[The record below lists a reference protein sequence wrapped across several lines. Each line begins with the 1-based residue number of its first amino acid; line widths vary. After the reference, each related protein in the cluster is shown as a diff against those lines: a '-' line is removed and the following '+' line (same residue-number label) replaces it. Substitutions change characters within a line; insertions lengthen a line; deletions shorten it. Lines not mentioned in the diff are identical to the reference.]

1 MKQTI
6 YKYFYSASLS
16 AIVFLSS
23 ATPVHAVNLSIAN
36 TPLFLGAAVQPN
48 VFFVSDDSGSMDWE
62 YMTPPH
68 WRWHNYDPDPIRDGS
83 FYNGEATTSRNTTGR
98 FDIAEF
104 QWTHSE
110 NGDLA
115 YNYSNSDNV
124 YTNDCHQAFGRAEI
138 CGDGTNHPLDIDW
151 RGRSS
156 SLNRVFYNADIQYEP
171 WDGPCDNSGNAC
183 TDASFTAARSNPFS
197 TQPGYSDIRNLETD
211 GDANNG
217 PFIYEVW
224 IDDSGYDPW
233 IDDDGNVIHRPRRG
247 TRFNE
252 NGFAATGETGFATDT
267 SFDQANDE
275 VDLWD
280 SHMRFTVSSSS
291 VDVQLIAY
299 NPQPVDPGRGLN
311 ETALSTTTLSGAG
324 CYNILGTDAMVRT
337 IRDQI
342 VADRVNAATYMGAT
356 GATGCRTI
364 TETAQNVA
372 NWYQYY
378 RRRAFPVKNAIAEII
393 DSQPTFR
400 FGMTL
405 INRDDLVFNEV
416 PDISLTNFTA
426 HNTEIKRDY
435 FAYEQRAY
443 GTPLRTALRDA
454 GEYYSDNLSGKAN
467 PIAYSCQK
475 NFTVLFT
482 DGAWSNSPNSNV
494 GNQDGDNRSDTLA
507 DVAYRYYMNDLS
519 PLENN
524 VKPDLPLESD
534 LPQFVLDPTTPD
546 NITTHQHMV
555 TFTVAFGVSG
565 NLVDN
570 DGDGNPDFDA
580 AGNDWSTPGVP
591 DKDGFWSNISNDA
604 EKTDDVWH
612 AAYNSAGIYASASSP
627 TEVSEKLINAISAIA
642 SRVGSAAAVALNSGT
657 LNANSRLY
665 QARFNSNGWSGN
677 LFSVPIQDGP
687 IDRDNDGNDDSPPEC
702 DAYPEVGA
710 LCDVEWNAAYEL
722 AQQGHATRN
731 IYTMETDTY
740 TQVAFEN
747 LDDLGVA
754 QRTALRT
761 HPDTLVVEAVDAGQD
776 RLNYLRGDH
785 SLESDQSGGRFR
797 VRNTVADFD
806 GNSLGIKSAMGDI
819 IHSSPAYVGAPDFSY
834 PDGLETDKYSTFKY
848 NNRNRD
854 PVTYVGANDGMLHVF
869 DALTGEEKFAYV
881 PGALVKR
888 LNLLTS
894 LNYNSG
900 HTYFVDGSPQVFDA
914 YDGGWKTMLASS
926 VGAGGQIVFGM
937 DVTNPNNIASSTKWE
952 FTDNPRVSGTSTF
965 GDVDMGFTIG
975 DVRYAKMNNGKWV
988 VIFGN
993 GYNNTHPDDHV
1004 STTGN
1009 GVIYVVDAF
1018 TGALVRKFDTGIGMA
1033 DDPTGANRP
1042 NGVATVTPVD
1052 MDGDF
1057 RVDSLYAGDLFG
1069 NVWKV
1074 DVSSSTPASW
1084 DFAYKTGTDPI
1095 PVFVAKD
1102 AGGTVQPITSAIAV
1116 KRHPIERDQTLLLFG
1131 TGKYFEVGD
1140 SASAGAATQIQT
1152 FYGVWDDNN
1161 GMSQPLRNDLMQ
1173 QTILTQGLVTG
1184 VDGSSR
1190 EFRVTSSERND
1201 LAYQIDWS
1209 TDKGW
1214 YMDLRYGD
1222 EYGERVVVDP
1232 IIRNNRI
1239 IFVTTVP
1246 DEDPCGYGG
1255 SSWIMELNA
1264 NDGNRLNIP
1273 PFDVNGDGV
1282 IDETDIM
1289 DYMGTDTI
1297 VSGTRSR
1304 EGIVAS
1310 PGILNNNNGASEL
1323 KFFSGSRGGID
1334 IVSES
1339 ATANFRKRQSWRQLR

>member
-6 YKYFYSASLS
+6 YRFLYSASLS

-23 ATPVHAVNLSIAN
+23 ATHVHAVNLSIAN

-48 VFFVSDDSGSMDWE
+48 VFLVSDDSGSMDWE
-62 YMTPPH
+62 YMTGPH
-68 WRWHNYDPDPIRDGS
+68 WRWYNYDPDPIRDGS
-83 FYNGEATTSRNTTGR
+83 FDSWEPTTSQNTSGL
-98 FDIAEF
+98 FDVAEF
-104 QWTHSE
+104 QWTDTD
-110 NGDLA
+110 NGRMY
-115 YNYSNSDNV
+115 YNYSNSDDV
-124 YTNDCHQAFGRAEI
+124 YSNDCYYRGRAEL
-138 CGDGTNHPLDIDW
+138 CGDTVNHPLDVDW

-156 SLNRVFYNADIQYEP
+156 ELNRVFYNADIQYEP
-171 WDGPCDNSGNAC
+171 WDGPCDNSGNPCA
-183 TDASFTAARSNPFS
+183 DASFTAVRSNPFS
-197 TQPGYSDIRNLETD
+197 TQPGYTDIRNLETN
-211 GDANNG
+211 GDTNNG

-224 IDDSGYDPW
+224 IDDSGYT
-233 IDDDGNVIHRPRRG
+233 NSRPNRG
-247 TRFNE
+247 SNFD
-252 NGFAATGETGFATDT
+252 ETGYAASGLAADT
-267 SFDQANDE
+267 SFDQANGE

-280 SHMRFTVSSSS
+280 SHMRFTVSSGS
-291 VDVQLIAY
+291 VDVELIAY
-299 NPQPVDPGRGLN
+299 DPQPSGASSGLN
-311 ETALSTTTLSGAG
+311 ETALATTTLSGAA

-342 VADRVNAATYMGAT
+342 VADQANATTYMSAA

-364 TETAQNVA
+364 AETAQNVA

-393 DSQPTFR
+393 DSQPNFR

-405 INRDDLVFNEV
+405 INRDDLVFSEV

-426 HNTEIKRDY
+426 HNTQIKRDY
-435 FAYEQRAY
+435 FAYEQSAY
-443 GTPLRTALRDA
+443 GTPLRRALRDA
-454 GEYYSDNLSGKAN
+454 GEYYSDNLSGKDN
-467 PIAYSCQK
+467 PIIYSCQK
-475 NFTVLFT
+475 NFTILFT
-482 DGAWSNSPNSNV
+482 DGAWSGSSPNV
-494 GNQDGDNRSDTLA
+494 GNEDGDNRSDTLA

-519 PLENN
+519 PLEDN
-524 VKPDLPLESD
+524 VKPDLPLEND
-534 LPQFVLDPTTPD
+534 LPLNALDPNYPD
-546 NITTHQHMV
+546 DLTTHQHMV

-565 NLVDN
+565 NLVDS

-591 DKDGFWSNISNDA
+591 DKDGFWSNIGNDA

-665 QARFNSNGWSGN
+665 QARFDSNGWSGN

-687 IDRDNDGNDDSPPEC
+687 VDKDNDGNDDSPPEC
-702 DAYPEVGA
+702 DAHPEVGA

-722 AQQGHATRN
+722 AQQGHASRN

-740 TQVAFEN
+740 TVVEFEN
-747 LDDLGVA
+747 IFDLSSE

-761 HPDTLVVEAVDAGQD
+761 HPDTLVVEGSGEGQD
-776 RLNYLRGDH
+776 RLDYLRGDH

-797 VRNTVADFD
+797 IRNMVADFE
-806 GNSLGIKSAMGDI
+806 GTSLGVKSVLGDI

-834 PDGLETDKYSTFKY
+834 PDSLEAEKYTIFKY
-848 NNRNRD
+848 NNRDRD
-854 PVTYVGANDGMLHVF
+854 PVTYVGANDGMLHAF

-914 YDGGWKTMLASS
+914 YDSSGSGSWKTMLASS
-926 VGAGGQIVFGM
+926 VRAGGQIVFGM
-937 DVTNPNNIASSTKWE
+937 DITDPDAIASSTIWE

-965 GDVDMGFTIG
+965 GDADLGFTIG
-975 DVRYAKMNNGKWV
+975 DVRYAKMNNGEWV

-1009 GVIYVVDAF
+1009 GVIYVVNAF
-1018 TGALVRKFDTGIGMA
+1018 TGALVRKFDTGVGMA
-1033 DDPTGANRP
+1033 EDPTGSNRP

-1057 RVDSLYAGDLFG
+1057 KVDALYAGDLFG

-1074 DVSSSTPASW
+1074 DVTSSTAGSW
-1084 DFAYKTGTDPI
+1084 DFAYKTGTDPK
-1095 PVFVAKD
+1095 PVFVARD
-1102 AGGTVQPITSAIAV
+1102 AGGTVQPISSSIAV

-1152 FYGVWDDNN
+1152 FYAVWDDNN
-1161 GMSQPLRNDLMQ
+1161 GMSQPLRNDLMEQ
-1173 QTILTQGLVTG
+1173 RILDQGFVVG

-1190 EFRVTSSERND
+1190 EFRVTSSEKDD

-1214 YMDLRYGD
+1214 YMDLRYGT

-1232 IIRNNRI
+1232 IIRNNRV

-1246 DEDPCGYGG
+1246 DEDPCGFGG

-1264 NDGNRLNIP
+1264 NDGNRLDIP
-1273 PFDVNGDGV
+1273 PFDVNGDGI
-1282 IDETDIM
+1282 IDEADTM
-1289 DYMGTDTI
+1289 DYMGTETI

-1323 KFFSGSRGGID
+1323 KFFSGTKGGID
-1334 IVSES
+1334 VVSES
-1339 ATANFRKRQSWRQLR
+1339 AAANFRKRQSWRQLR